1 MNRACKTSGFVC
13 ALTCI
18 ALALSTGSTFHA
30 APPARAE
37 KAPAAAVTQE
47 SAVDVNTASEQQL
60 MSVPGIGESLAK
72 RIVQFRDKN
81 GRFDKVDDLMKV
93 QGIGEKSIEK
103 LRPYLTA
110 AKAR

>member
-1 MNRACKTSGFVC
+1 
-13 ALTCI
+13 
-18 ALALSTGSTFHA
+18 
-30 APPARAE
+30 
-37 KAPAAAVTQE
+37 
-47 SAVDVNTASEQQL
+47 

-81 GRFDKVDDLMKV
+81 GRFEKVDDLMKV

-110 AKAR
+110 VKAR